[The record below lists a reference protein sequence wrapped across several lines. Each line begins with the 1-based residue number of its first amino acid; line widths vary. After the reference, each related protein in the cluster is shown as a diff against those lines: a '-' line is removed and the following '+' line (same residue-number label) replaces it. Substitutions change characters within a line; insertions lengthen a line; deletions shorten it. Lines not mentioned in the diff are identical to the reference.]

1 MSKPKVLIVEDEV
14 DILNLLRYNFEAAG
28 YPVCTAK
35 DGLKVF
41 EIAKKQQPDVILL
54 DIMLPGRDGFE
65 VCKELKSD
73 TILKNV
79 PVIMLTAKGEEVDR
93 IVGLELGADDY
104 VVKPFSP
111 RELLL
116 RVKAILRRSP
126 QDENLESFWEYQGLK
141 VDFASHKVMI
151 NENQVNLTATEFNL
165 LAELIQSKGK
175 VKTRDQLLN
184 NVWGYEFDGY
194 ARTVDTHVRRLRQKI
209 EPYSDLVETVRG
221 VGYRLKEQ
229 K

>member
-28 YPVCTAK
+28 YPVCTVK

-41 EIAKKQQPDVILL
+41 ETAQKQQPDVILL
-54 DIMLPGRDGFE
+54 DLMLPGKDGFE
-65 VCKELKSD
+65 VCKDLKSD
-73 TILKNV
+73 TLLKNI

-116 RVKAILRRSP
+116 RVKAILRRSH
-126 QDENLESFWEYQGLK
+126 QEENIESFWGHKGLK
-141 VDFASHKVMI
+141 VDFDSHKVMI
-151 NENQVNLTATEFNL
+151 EEEPINLTATEFNL
-165 LAELIQSKGK
+165 LAELIKGKGK

-184 NVWGYEFDGY
+184 KVWGYEFEGY

-221 VGYRLKEQ
+221 VGYRLKDQ